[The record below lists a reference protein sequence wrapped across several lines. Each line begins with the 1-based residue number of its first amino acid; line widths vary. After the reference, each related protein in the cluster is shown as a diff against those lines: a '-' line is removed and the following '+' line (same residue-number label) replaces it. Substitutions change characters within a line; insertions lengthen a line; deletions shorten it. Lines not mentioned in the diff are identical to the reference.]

1 MQRLFDL
8 NLKILFQ
15 ETDLGFH
22 VLIVTRFWSTRAILM
37 STLKTTTVKQLRV
50 TIVPSVI
57 KHLKVQAVYVIIKVN
72 IIRNTMLSNK
82 SFQMSNIYLFNLFIG
97 FGCYI
102 CGASFRNNA
111 SLKVHVRD
119 IHEETNCYVCK
130 FCDKVFKSKNTLA
143 NHRSL
148 YHKGQR

>member
-1 MQRLFDL
+1 
-8 NLKILFQ
+8 
-15 ETDLGFH
+15 
-22 VLIVTRFWSTRAILM
+22 
-37 STLKTTTVKQLRV
+37 
-50 TIVPSVI
+50 
-57 KHLKVQAVYVIIKVN
+57 
-72 IIRNTMLSNK
+72 
-82 SFQMSNIYLFNLFIG
+82 MSNIHLFNLFIG